1 MAYSEKLIDH
11 FEHPRNVGTLDKNAQ
26 DVGTGMV
33 GAPACGDVMRLQIKV
48 NPEGVIE
55 DAKFKT
61 YGCGSAI
68 ASSSLVSEWVKG
80 KTLEEAGKTVVITD
94 VADACCMKLGV
105 RAKCKAISTAAPD
118 CIVCMSCGDGVQTI
132 AKNCTG
138 IPVYP
143 ANNTMFLGEVARVGI
158 WEEACKM
165 CGDCVLGTTGG
176 ICPITQC
183 AKSLVNGPCGGQ
195 KNGKCEVNPEN
206 DCAWIQIYKRLEQ
219 LGQLDKLTMTRPDKG
234 YEKVAY
240 PRTINQRGKK
250 A

>member
-80 KTLEEAGKTVVITD
+80 KTLEEAGKITNAQIADELALPPVKIHCSILAEDAVKAAIADVISIVLFGDTGRIGSRKSGGSRIAYQKYYD
-94 VADACCMKLGV
+94 DRRDDRREYGRPRAAVGFEYDDIIFETRGDADLVLDQLESAIAKYEVASVADLYDLAGV
-105 RAKCKAISTAAPD
+105 TCRNYTANRYGWSDIQSAKVVRTSEGYVIRLPRA
-118 CIVCMSCGDGVQTI
+118 VQ
-132 AKNCTG
+132 
-138 IPVYP
+138 
-143 ANNTMFLGEVARVGI
+143 
-158 WEEACKM
+158 
-165 CGDCVLGTTGG
+165 
-176 ICPITQC
+176 
-183 AKSLVNGPCGGQ
+183 
-195 KNGKCEVNPEN
+195 
-206 DCAWIQIYKRLEQ
+206 
-219 LGQLDKLTMTRPDKG
+219 
-234 YEKVAY
+234 
-240 PRTINQRGKK
+240 IN
-250 A
+250 